1 MKNLSYRHKH
11 YAIKLL
17 DLNTRDGSPTQS
29 VSGAFTGDL
38 NLPQLCTLLSHVPCN
53 HDHISKLKQIV
64 EDDMRVLIND
74 VTQIANIFKSVRSI
88 PHVAKELKKI
98 VEEHIHHE
106 GIEAIERF
114 AVTSIN
120 DPKLYVETILAVHG
134 KFSPTVSTE
143 QVFMSALDQ
152 ACARFINDNAVT
164 KQAGSA
170 YVSELLAR
178 YCDTLLKR
186 GEKVVEEVDLENC
199 LNRIMIIFD
208 YIEDK
213 DIFEKCYTKLLARR
227 LIGELSISDTLEESM
242 ISKLKVVCGAQYTF
256 KLEHMLSDISISKD
270 LTKKFRN
277 RERNINDKSDFSV
290 MVLSANLWSLA
301 TPNSF
306 NLPSELTPLYNS
318 FTQFYHEQHTGRK
331 LTWLHQYSK
340 AELDTFYLKQNFIFQ
355 VSMYQLAVLLL
366 FNKAEEYTVENLVDE
381 TLIKEELLL
390 QVLCSLLKQKII
402 TCTNLGGD
410 NMNSN
415 ELTEKDLKN
424 EYTLHLALDYKKYG
438 SYAWRKINLRRKLKV
453 EQKNNEDLNHS
464 IDEDRRMVIQTAIVR
479 TMKEDKTLKHQELL
493 NKVVQQL
500 SSRFKPNVVIIE
512 EHIDILIEK
521 DYLKRAA
528 DENDTYHYLA

>member
-1 MKNLSYRHKH
+1 ICDKFIDYDRILNEYETLSYDEKNQ
-11 YAIKLL
+11 Y
-17 DLNTRDGSPTQS
+17 
-29 VSGAFTGDL
+29 
-38 NLPQLCTLLSHVPCN
+38 LPQLCTLLSHVPCN

-152 ACARFINDNAVT
+152 V
-164 KQAGSA
+164 
-170 YVSELLAR
+170 
-178 YCDTLLKR
+178 
-186 GEKVVEEVDLENC
+186 
-199 LNRIMIIFD
+199 
-208 YIEDK
+208 EDK

-410 NMNSN
+410 NMNSD

-512 EHIDILIEK
+512 
-521 DYLKRAA
+521 
-528 DENDTYHYLA
+528 